1 MLVSALFTVTLLQ
14 TVSASIG
21 PIANVHIV
29 NNYIQPDGFNRSYV
43 LQHFS
48 EFFLTRTFHF
58 LLLHSAVLA
67 GNSSTAG
74 TFPGPLIVGTKVGH
88 FVPGRTSS

>member
-43 LQHFS
+43 LRYFS
-48 EFFLTRTFHF
+48 EMFLTFHF

-88 FVPGRTSS
+88 FFPRRTSS